1 MGMNILIIFN
11 CVIKLCIKSFNILY
25 KILYIYI
32 CVCKVVARQVERR
45 LEESKVEAGQLR
57 NRLTL
62 IEKNINDVDPEV
74 KLHRKYKEKIFLLIY
89 IYYSNFI
96 S

>member
-1 MGMNILIIFN
+1 M
-11 CVIKLCIKSFNILY
+11 
-25 KILYIYI
+25 YIY
-32 CVCKVVARQVERR
+32 VCKVVARQVERR

-89 IYYSNFI
+89 ICYWNFI

>member
-11 CVIKLCIKSFNILY
+11 CIKLLNLLICNILY
-25 KILYIYI
+25 KILYVY
-32 CVCKVVARQVERR
+32 KVVARQVERR

-89 IYYSNFI
+89 IC
-96 S
+96 